1 MIQTIIN
8 SIDLF
13 QLVSIATAESDPS
26 ENPFQK
32 VGGFLFWFAIV
43 AIVVT
48 VIWPRSG
55 RRK

>member
-1 MIQTIIN
+1 MIKTIIN